1 MKVLGILCISLF
13 YPWCI
18 HLELADKGYFFTHYS
33 NTVPRR
39 NVLSA
44 VSAVFSS
51 CGQKC
56 ITEGCRER
64 SLDVAFNDSS
74 LDVIGLPD

>member
-1 MKVLGILCISLF
+1 MSQGLKTFYSALLWKNITVSLLFMKVLGILCISLF

-33 NTVPRR
+33 DTVPRR

-51 CGQKC
+51 CG
-56 ITEGCRER
+56 
-64 SLDVAFNDSS
+64 
-74 LDVIGLPD
+74 